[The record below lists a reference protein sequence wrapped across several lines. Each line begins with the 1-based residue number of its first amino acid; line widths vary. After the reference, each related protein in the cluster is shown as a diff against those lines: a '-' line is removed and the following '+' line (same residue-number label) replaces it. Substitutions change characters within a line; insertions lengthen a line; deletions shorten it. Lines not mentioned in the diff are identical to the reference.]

1 MEENKYISKEQIKYI
16 VIHCSDTNENDTAED
31 IHKLHLAFGWEGV
44 GYHKIIKKNGDIQ
57 NGRPEYWKGAH
68 VYGHNHESL
77 GVCLI
82 GKSDFKKKQ
91 FDALKKLLITWK
103 KKYPLATILGHKDF
117 KNTKKTCPNF
127 DVNSW
132 LLKNKII

>member
-1 MEENKYISKEQIKYI
+1 MEKNNYISKEQIKYI

-31 IHKLHLAFGWEGV
+31 IHKLNLAFGWEGV

-82 GKSDFKKKQ
+82 GKSDFKKK
-91 FDALKKLLITWK
+91 T
-103 KKYPLATILGHKDF
+103 
-117 KNTKKTCPNF
+117 
-127 DVNSW
+127 V
-132 LLKNKII
+132 